1 MICKLLFVVL
11 TLLVCEN
18 AAHEGH
24 HHHPH
29 RFQIPQLPLLFN
41 STGENPHSHGS
52 GNNPT
57 HQHGTGT
64 HVHGSGGAHSHEA
77 STHTHV
83 SLPSGHL
90 HGPTTHTHP
99 SLIRPTRTRY
109 DISNLWNG
117 SIDTVS
123 QASDKGGNQVVVT
136 LEGIHYITQS
146 RLYCK
151 SNKNVLMSNVFLN
164 ICYFIF

>member
-1 MICKLLFVVL
+1 MVCKLLFVFL
-11 TLLVCEN
+11 THMVCEN

-24 HHHPH
+24 HHGQSHIPH
-29 RFQIPQLPLLFN
+29 QFQIPQLPHLTN
-41 STGENPHSHGS
+41 SPGKNPHSHGS

-123 QASDKGGNQVVVT
+123 QASDKGGNQVIVT

-146 RLYCK
+146 RLNC
-151 SNKNVLMSNVFLN
+151 NAN
-164 ICYFIF
+164 ISIF